1 MNDDLS
7 VLVRLSAQRALLGH
21 VPASLR
27 AVSVDV
33 DVAKVY
39 LRCVFDG
46 EPPEDER
53 ELLSIAASE
62 LIADFSE
69 PYTIKEE
76 YLYTSQPERMS
87 HLKHLVFLRHELES

>member
-1 MNDDLS
+1 MNQDLS

-21 VPASLR
+21 IPALLR

-33 DVAKVY
+33 DADKVY

-46 EPPEDER
+46 ESSEADR
-53 ELLSIAASE
+53 ELLSMAASE
-62 LIADFSE
+62 LIADFFE

-76 YLYTSQPERMS
+76 YLHVSQPKRMS